1 MDKVLIAMSGGV
13 DSSVAAFLMK
23 EQGCECIGATMKL
36 FHNEDIGVSRT
47 KTCCSLEDVE
57 DARLVALHLGIP
69 YYVFNFSD
77 DFKGQV
83 IDRFISSYERGA
95 TPNPCIDCN
104 RYLKFERLYE
114 RARILGC
121 DAIVTGHYARIEQ
134 ENGRWLLKKSLNESK
149 DQSYVLYSLTQDQ
162 LAHTRLPLGA
172 MHKSETRRIA
182 EEQGFYNADKP
193 DSQDICFVP
202 DGDYAGFIARY
213 TGRDCPAGDFVD
225 ESGRVL
231 GRHKGIVHY
240 TVGQRKGLG
249 IAADAPLYV
258 KRIDAAPRFGMNE
271 VNAAASQVVMLVV
284 PELSAA
290 QPLVRSVGSAMS
302 MRYYYGID
310 TGLKGEKQDAA
321 NDELID
327 TVCRGTSLQCSYDFF
342 NVESRESSRADYYS
356 IYGGLFYLGVL
367 LCVVFVCAT
376 VLIIYYKQV
385 CEGYEDQAR
394 FDIMQKIGMT
404 RREIRRS
411 VNSQL
416 LTVFFLPLLGAGLH
430 LAFAF
435 PMLRRLLM
443 LFELQNVA
451 LFAWASVVTFAVFAV
466 FYSIVYRVTSAAYY
480 SIVSNQK

>member
-23 EQGCECIGATMKL
+23 EQGCQCIGATMKL
-36 FHNEDIGVSRT
+36 FHNEDIGVKRT

-57 DARLVALHLGIP
+57 DARSVAFRLGIP

-83 IDRFISSYERGA
+83 IDRFIAAYERGA

-134 ENGRWLLKKSLNESK
+134 ENGRWLLKKSLDESK
-149 DQSYVLYSLTQDQ
+149 DQSYVLYSLTQEQ
-162 LAHTRLPLGA
+162 LAHTHLPLGA

-202 DGDYAGFIARY
+202 DGDYAGFIARF
-213 TGRDCPAGDFVD
+213 TGHDCPAGDFVD
-225 ESGRVL
+225 EEGHVL

-258 KRIDAAPRFGMNE
+258 KQIDAAFNRVVLSGNE
-271 VNAAASQVVMLVV
+271 SLFSR
-284 PELSAA
+284 EL
-290 QPLVRSVGSAMS
+290 
-302 MRYYYGID
+302 
-310 TGLKGEKQDAA
+310 TA
-321 NDELID
+321 NDFNWIAYDVPPRELRASARVRYHQREQAATVTVLGDGRVHLVFDEPQRAITPGQAVVLYDGD
-327 TVCRGTSLQCSYDFF
+327 TVLGGG
-342 NVESRESSRADYYS
+342 S
-356 IYGGLFYLGVL
+356 IL
-367 LCVVFVCAT
+367 
-376 VLIIYYKQV
+376 
-385 CEGYEDQAR
+385 
-394 FDIMQKIGMT
+394 
-404 RREIRRS
+404 
-411 VNSQL
+411 
-416 LTVFFLPLLGAGLH
+416 
-430 LAFAF
+430 
-435 PMLRRLLM
+435 
-443 LFELQNVA
+443 
-451 LFAWASVVTFAVFAV
+451 
-466 FYSIVYRVTSAAYY
+466 
-480 SIVSNQK
+480 